1 MNLTTFLAIDASL
14 MLIGVP
20 LLMILKGKKIN
31 RDAKNTNFTI
41 SPGYIPENMDT

>member
-20 LLMILKGKKIN
+20 LLMILKGKK
-31 RDAKNTNFTI
+31 AKKV
-41 SPGYIPENMDT
+41 D